1 MMMDELTH
9 RTGIT
14 RTGRLIES
22 SFPPTQPQRHA
33 NRHLRACATMAP
45 PPGEAT
51 VLEQVTADGRVAFPT
66 IVQYQLKR
74 WDETAQAYV
83 PAELVDL
90 PPTFET
96 HPDEHAH
103 DLARKAGQQPRPA
116 TLPYVAVV
124 HDLDAYDRL
133 KATGVL
139 HAAHMTAPEDERMAG
154 DNRAAPGA

>member
-1 MMMDELTH
+1 MMDELTH

-14 RTGRLIES
+14 ATGRHLNSPFE
-22 SFPPTQPQRHA
+22 PTQEVRHT

-51 VLEQVTADGRVAFPT
+51 VLEQVHPDGRVAFPD

-74 WDETAQAYV
+74 WDETAKAYV
-83 PAELVDL
+83 LAELVDL

-116 TLPYVAVV
+116 TLPYVAEV
-124 HDLDAYDRL
+124 HDLDAYDSL
-133 KATGVL
+133 KATGIL
-139 HAAHMTAPEDERMAG
+139 HAAHMTAPEDERTAV

>member
-1 MMMDELTH
+1 MDELTH
-9 RTGIT
+9 LTGIT
-14 RTGRLIES
+14 KTGRHLNSPFELT
-22 SFPPTQPQRHA
+22 PRERQA
-33 NRHLRACATMAP
+33 NRHIRACATMAP
-45 PPGEAT
+45 PPGPLAVDEMI
-51 VLEQVTADGRVAFPT
+51 TADGRHAFPT
-66 IVQYQLKR
+66 VVQYRLKR
-74 WDETAQAYV
+74 WDQTAKAYL

-90 PPTFET
+90 PPAFET

-103 DLARKAGQQPRPA
+103 ELARQAGQQPRPA

-139 HAAHMTAPEDERMAG
+139 HAAHMAAPEEERVAV

>member
-14 RTGRLIES
+14 ATGRHLNSPFE
-22 SFPPTQPQRHA
+22 PTQEVRHA

-45 PPGEAT
+45 PPVEVA
-51 VLEQVTADGRVAFPT
+51 VLDQQYPDGRHAFPT
-66 IVQYQLKR
+66 VVQYQLKR
-74 WDETAQAYV
+74 WDPAAQAYV
-83 PAELVDL
+83 PAETVDL
-90 PPTFET
+90 PPTFDT

-139 HAAHMTAPEDERMAG
+139 HAAHMTAPEDERTAV